1 MAIPLF
7 SLKSLIITICI
18 LLGLGLMAYIAMAIQ
33 SHKRPATLGLYHG
46 QLRPCPASPNCV
58 CSETTDRNDP
68 EHGVPPIQLPIK
80 LPITQHGKAWDRLT
94 HAIDDLGGV
103 IDQDDGHYLHATFTS
118 SLFRFV
124 DDVELRQD
132 TAAGVIQIRSAS
144 RAGRS
149 DFGINRQRVQRIRA
163 AL

>member
-1 MAIPLF
+1 MAIPSS
-7 SLKSLIITICI
+7 SLKALIITACV

-33 SHKRPATLGLYHG
+33 SHKRPATLGLHHG

-58 CSETTDRNDP
+58 CSEATDRNDP
-68 EHGVPPIQLPIK
+68 EHGVLPIQLP
-80 LPITQHGKAWDRLT
+80 TARHGNTWDRLT
-94 HAIDDLGGV
+94 HAINDLGGV

-124 DDVELRQD
+124 DDLELRRD